1 MKTPRIL
8 VVDDDDDVRAVI
20 AAALR
25 DEGYAVLTA
34 TNGCQALI
42 EIAGAACDVILTDL
56 RMPVMDG
63 YELARV
69 LDARGD
75 QTPIIA
81 MKAFGNQTPPRNSVT
96 TLTKPFDV
104 DTVVAVI
111 EEAVRAA

>member
-8 VVDDDDDVRAVI
+8 IVDDDDDVRAVI
-20 AAALR
+20 AGALR

-75 QTPIIA
+75 RTPIIA
-81 MKAFGNQTPPRNSVT
+81 MTGATNQTPAGNSIT

-104 DTVVAVI
+104 ETVVAVI
-111 EEAVRAA
+111 EQAVRAA